1 MKNKLSALKII
12 FIIWLLLYPTLSFS
26 EPFVVLEYRGHSAKE
41 QIETDNVF
49 LNDLNHSSKHIVL
62 KNETL
67 SDIML
72 NYYGTKSFNNNILS
86 LAIVHFNKNAFVR
99 NNPNYLY
106 SGKKLY
112 LPSINEI
119 RNLIIKKN
127 KKIDSKKKYNSPNSS
142 QIYFF
147 GGWSLLKKLFY
158 YVLTIL
164 IISTISKQ
172 TIAIT
177 GKEVSEKIS
186 TWLLTQGIEGKPLF
200 SKTIV
205 FKDCGSDIQINKA
218 YNNYKTLNVKCLEK
232 NGFNLFVRIKLNK
245 PVKDTKKNKIISKA
259 TNRNTKMISSKE
271 LKKNKTF
278 HTVKLKR
285 SLEKNDIIKIEDLDL
300 IITSKPSEK
309 SFFNNKE
316 DLVGRKLKKNLKVDQ
331 LLHPRHLY
339 EKFEVNIGDFLSI
352 VSQMG
357 NASVAVA
364 GEAEDSGNLGDI
376 IKVKNLRSGKVIKGY
391 VNKNKIIRVFR

>member
-245 PVKDTKKNKIISKA
+245 PVKDTKKKKIISKA
-259 TNRNTKMISSKE
+259 TNRNTKMISRKE

-339 EKFEVNIGDFLSI
+339 ERFEVNIGDFLSI

>member
-119 RNLIIKKN
+119 KNLIIKKN
-127 KKIDSKKKYNSPNSS
+127 KKIDSKKQYNSPSSS

-164 IISTISKQ
+164 LISTISKQ

-245 PVKDTKKNKIISKA
+245 LVKDNKKNKIIPKV
-259 TNRNTKMISSKE
+259 TNRNANMISSKE

-364 GEAEDSGNLGDI
+364 GEAKDSGNLGDI
-376 IKVKNLRSGKVIKGY
+376 IKVKNLRSGKIIKGY

>member
-119 RNLIIKKN
+119 KNLIIKKN
-127 KKIDSKKKYNSPNSS
+127 KKIDSKKQYNSPSSS

-259 TNRNTKMISSKE
+259 TNRNTKMISRKE

-364 GEAEDSGNLGDI
+364 GEAKDSGNLGDI

>member
-147 GGWSLLKKLFY
+147 GGWSLIKKLFY

-232 NGFNLFVRIKLNK
+232 NGFNLFVRIKLNN
-245 PVKDTKKNKIISKA
+245 PVKDTKKKKIISKA
-259 TNRNTKMISSKE
+259 TNRNTKMISWKE
-271 LKKNKTF
+271 KKKNKNF

-339 EKFEVNIGDFLSI
+339 ERFEVNIGDFLSI

-376 IKVKNLRSGKVIKGY
+376 IKVKNLRSGKVVKGY

>member
-119 RNLIIKKN
+119 KNLIIKKN
-127 KKIDSKKKYNSPNSS
+127 KKIDSKKKYNSPSSS

-259 TNRNTKMISSKE
+259 TNRNTNLISSKE

-364 GEAEDSGNLGDI
+364 GEAKDSGNLGDI

>member
-119 RNLIIKKN
+119 RDLIIKKN

-316 DLVGRKLKKNLKVDQ
+316 ELVGRKLKKNLKVDQ

-339 EKFEVNIGDFLSI
+339 ERFEVNIGDFLSI